1 MEAEDPRGAGDI
13 PGPQDPSLVIIV
25 ITIKKERKVSSIYI
39 QVGRKLKSL
48 MLKSRRRYCS
58 TYKLK

>member
-1 MEAEDPRGAGDI
+1 MAEAVGITTRDPKGAGDI

-39 QVGRKLKSL
+39 PVERKLKSP
-48 MLKSRRRYCS
+48 MLK
-58 TYKLK
+58 